1 MKQHEAAGADRSHFF
16 YPVQLVGVFR
26 SSAIGEDERSESAT
40 AGGLYIW

>member
-1 MKQHEAAGADRSHFF
+1 MKQQGQIAAIFF